1 MLLLNFVD
9 PRVVNQGGPMVLPV
23 VLSSSNT
30 LSMAVGSFA
39 AAVAQVRCSYADTSH
54 QHGF

>member
-9 PRVVNQGGPMVLPV
+9 PRVVNQGGPIVLPV
-23 VLSSSNT
+23 VLSSNT